1 MSKKRNVFE
10 ECDGYITGWTTNT
23 NRPFYFDY
31 DDWEIVKNRSWY
43 EDHAENGYVVTS
55 GGSGNKP
62 IYLHKLIMGDKGIV
76 DHKNRNKL
84 DNRKN
89 NLRIVTHQENMCN
102 KNISIRNKS
111 GKQGV
116 TWHKRAKAWEAKIQF
131 KGKNYGVKYFKSLE
145 EAIKYRES
153 LEDIYFKN
161 LLIKKGANPCK

>member
-23 NRPFYFDY
+23 NRPYYIDY
-31 DDWEIVKNRSWY
+31 DDREIFKDRSWY

-84 DNRKN
+84 DNRKT

-111 GKQGV
+111 GKRGV

-131 KGKNYGVKYFKSLE
+131 KGKNYGIKYFKSLE